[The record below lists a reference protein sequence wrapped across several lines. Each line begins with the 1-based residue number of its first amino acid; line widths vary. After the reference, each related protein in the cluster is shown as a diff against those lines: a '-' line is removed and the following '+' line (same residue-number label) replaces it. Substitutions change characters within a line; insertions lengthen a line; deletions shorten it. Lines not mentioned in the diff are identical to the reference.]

1 MLTSGTFLHLPGRVW
16 DFTCVTF
23 FKLCISSG
31 GKCIP
36 LIAGTQFPIILMT
49 PLTPWL
55 WVQMIL
61 FPPPPPPQSHS
72 IEWSHLR
79 MGHPSSPSQLNF
91 PNSWSLYNLP
101 HPLILPTY
109 LLLFIPFFALMC
121 DHDLGYWCPWRTGL
135 SKLLPKGQIWPFT
148 YFGNRVVLE
157 PSHTYL
163 FVYCLGLLSC
173 YSCGVE
179 QLQRRPHVACK
190 T

>member
-1 MLTSGTFLHLPGRVW
+1 MYSLNSWHPISNHTDDTSNTLALSP
-16 DFTCVTF
+16 DDST
-23 FKLCISSG
+23 S
-31 GKCIP
+31 
-36 LIAGTQFPIILMT
+36 
-49 PLTPWL
+49 
-55 WVQMIL
+55 
-61 FPPPPPPQSHS
+61 PPPPPPQSHS